1 MAYYIVLPF
10 GLIVSLIFCIK
21 RAGGFSISNLMLKSV
36 SSLCYL
42 LTAVFALIS
51 NPTANIYGSL
61 IIFGGALG
69 LVGDILLDLKGIY
82 KKDESTYL
90 MGGFIFFLIGHV
102 FYSAAIIFQTR
113 LKWWIILICVCASL
127 VFSWLNLLSAKFT
140 KVHFGAYRG
149 IVFGYT
155 IFLAFTLALSIAA
168 MLTTHFS
175 KPYTILAVGAAL
187 FTISDAILSN
197 TFFGR
202 NKDSAMYFFTNHAS
216 YYAGQ
221 YLIAASILFIS
232 QEVGMRNEE
241 FRDLRSAYFSGK

>member
-10 GLIVSLIFCIK
+10 GLIVSLIFCIL
-21 RAGGFSISNLMLKSV
+21 RAKGFSIRNLMLKSV

-51 NPTANIYGSL
+51 NPVANTYGSL

-90 MGGFIFFLIGHV
+90 KGGFIFFLVGHL
-102 FYSAAIIFQTR
+102 FYSAAILYTFR
-113 LKWWIILICVCASL
+113 LKWWIILICAACSIL
-127 VFSWLNLLSAKFT
+127 FSWANLLSAKFT

-149 IVFGYT
+149 IVFIYT
-155 IFLAFTLALSIAA
+155 IFLAMTLSLSVASAIV
-168 MLTTHFS
+168 THFS
-175 KPYTILAVGAAL
+175 KGCVILTIGAIL
-187 FTISDAILSN
+187 FTLSDAILSN

-202 NKDSAMYFFTNHAS
+202 NKDSAMYFFTNHFS

-221 YLIAASILFIS
+221 YMIAASILF
-232 QEVGMRNEE
+232 M
-241 FRDLRSAYFSGK
+241 K

>member
-10 GLIVSLIFCIK
+10 GLIVSFIFCLK
-21 RAGGFSISNLMLKSV
+21 RGKGFSISNLMLKSV

-42 LTAVFALIS
+42 LTAAFALMS
-51 NPTANIYGSL
+51 NSSAYVYGSL

-90 MGGFIFFLIGHV
+90 KGGFIFFLVGHV
-102 FYSAAIIFQTR
+102 FYSTAILYSAR
-113 LKWWIILICVCASL
+113 LKYWIVLICVA
-127 VFSWLNLLSAKFT
+127 FSFLFSYCNLLSAKFT

-149 IVFGYT
+149 IVFVYSV
-155 IFLAFTLALSIAA
+155 FLAFTLSLSVAA
-168 MLTTHFS
+168 AIVSHFS
-175 KPYTILAVGAAL
+175 KGYVILALGAIL
-187 FTISDAILSN
+187 FTLSDAILSN

-202 NKDSAMYFFTNHAS
+202 NKDSFMYFFTNHLS

-221 YLIAASILFIS
+221 YLIAASILF
-232 QEVGMRNEE
+232 MN
-241 FRDLRSAYFSGK
+241 

>member
-10 GLIVSLIFCIK
+10 GLIVSLIFCIM
-21 RAGGFSISNLMLKSV
+21 RAKGFSISNLMLKSV

-51 NPTANIYGSL
+51 NASAYVYGSL

-90 MGGFIFFLIGHV
+90 KGGFIFFLVGHV
-102 FYSAAIIFQTR
+102 FYSAAIIYSLR
-113 LKWWIILICVCASL
+113 LKWWIILICLGCSVL
-127 VFSWLNLLSAKFT
+127 FSWGNLLSAKFT
-140 KVHFGAYRG
+140 KVHFGAYRL
-149 IVFGYT
+149 IVFIYS
-155 IFLAFTLALSIAA
+155 IFLALTLSLSIAA
-168 MLTTHFS
+168 AIVTGFS
-175 KPYTILAVGAAL
+175 KGYVILAVGALL
-187 FTISDAILSN
+187 FTLSDAILSN

-202 NKDSAMYFFTNHAS
+202 NKDSAMYFFTNHFC

-221 YLIAASILFIS
+221 YLIAASILF
-232 QEVGMRNEE
+232 M
-241 FRDLRSAYFSGK
+241 K

>member
-21 RAGGFSISNLMLKSV
+21 RAKGFSISNLMLKSV

-51 NPTANIYGSL
+51 NPLANIYGSL

-82 KKDESTYL
+82 KKDESAYL
-90 MGGFIFFLIGHV
+90 KGGFIFFLVGHV
-102 FYSAAIIFQTR
+102 FYSAAIIYFFKM
-113 LKWWIILICVCASL
+113 KWWIILICLLFAII
-127 VFSWLNLLSAKFT
+127 FSWCNLLSAKFT
-140 KVHFGAYRG
+140 KVHFGAYRS
-149 IVFGYT
+149 IVFIYT
-155 IFLAFTLALSIAA
+155 IFLAFTLGLSVAAAIAS
-168 MLTTHFS
+168 HFS
-175 KPYTILAVGAAL
+175 KGYVILAIGALL
-187 FTISDAILSN
+187 FTLSDAILSN

-202 NKDSAMYFFTNHAS
+202 NKNSAMYFFTNHFC

-221 YLIAASILFIS
+221 YLIAASILF
-232 QEVGMRNEE
+232 M
-241 FRDLRSAYFSGK
+241 K